1 MSSLAVPY
9 GMVSGERRETAPTVT
24 RWARRLS
31 VLVTLLLTVSSLAGL
46 LVPGLYRDPDA
57 VVAMLRGNDLVTL
70 TLAVP
75 LLVWSLVAERLGS
88 LRAQLVRAGMLAYCV
103 YSFATVV
110 FGTAFNALFLLHV
123 ALFSLSIA
131 ALVLSLVAMD
141 VEGVA
146 RGVSP
151 RTPLR
156 PVAVLL
162 GLLGAGLG
170 GMWMYYALRFALTRE
185 PPEESQLVLPVASL
199 HLAYVLD
206 LALLVPGYLV
216 AAVALWRRAPWGY
229 VVATVLLT
237 SGTLQQ
243 LQYMTALLVQRAAG
257 VPGAVA
263 YDPAEP
269 FITLAFVA
277 AAAVLLRGLRTGGGA
292 LTPPGRNRADAT
304 PRTRRSPPSSTG

>member
-1 MSSLAVPY
+1 MSQLAEHP
-9 GMVSGERRETAPTVT
+9 VSGERRDTAPTAT

-31 VLVTLLLTVSSLAGL
+31 VLVAVLLTISSLAGV

-57 VVAMLRGNDLVTL
+57 VVAMLRANDLITL

-75 LLVWSLVAERLGS
+75 LLVWSLVAERYGS
-88 LRAQLVRAGMLAYCV
+88 PRAQLVRAGMLAYSV
-103 YSFATVV
+103 YTFATVV
-110 FGTAFNALFLLHV
+110 FGTAFNALFLVHV
-123 ALFSLSIA
+123 ALFSLSVA
-131 ALVLSLVAMD
+131 ALVLSLVALD
-141 VEGVA
+141 VERLA
-146 RGVSP
+146 RAVSP

-170 GMWMYYALRFALTRE
+170 GMWVYYALRFALIGE
-185 PPEESQLVLPVASL
+185 PPEESQLVLPIASL

-216 AAVALWRRAPWGY
+216 AAVTLWRRAPWGY
-229 VVATVLLT
+229 VIAGVLLT

-243 LQYMTALLVQRAAG
+243 LQYMTGLLVQRTTG

-269 FITLAFVA
+269 FIMLAFVA
-277 AAAVLLRGLRTGGGA
+277 ATVVLLAGLPADSGA
-292 LTPPGRNRADAT
+292 VTPPRRSRAGAT
-304 PRTRRSPPSSTG
+304 PRTRRSLPSSTG